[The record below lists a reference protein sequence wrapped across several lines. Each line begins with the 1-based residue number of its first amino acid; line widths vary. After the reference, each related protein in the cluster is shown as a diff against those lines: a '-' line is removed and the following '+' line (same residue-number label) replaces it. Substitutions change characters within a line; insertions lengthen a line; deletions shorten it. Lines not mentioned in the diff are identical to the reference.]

1 MEKTDL
7 TDQSIAERLLPAVR
21 QVMQVYDVT
30 PGHAQG
36 RFSARYRGRLAID
49 SAEAYGRLEPAFTQ
63 AGMTLYFRKQGADHV
78 VLAVPGHVRPGASN
92 PWVNLV
98 LFLATLVS
106 VLLAGASSDA
116 SVGALDPSAPGFLMA
131 LLRALPSGLPFA
143 GSLLAILLAHE
154 FGHYLAARYH
164 KTAVSL
170 PYFLPFP
177 FSVFGTMGA
186 FIRLKQPPRDR
197 RVLLDIGIAGPLAG
211 LAVAVPVLLIGL
223 SLSQVERLPSTAA
236 LAGTGSIIEGNSI
249 LYLLSKFLVTGQLLP
264 APASYG
270 GISPLLYWLRY
281 FFLGMPLPYG
291 AFDVM
296 LHPVAWAGW
305 AGILVTA
312 LNLIPAGQL
321 DGGHV
326 LYVLLGDRA
335 SRVLPFIVVGMVA
348 LGLAWSGWWLW
359 AALVFFLG
367 RTHAQ
372 PLDEITPLDPRRRA
386 LAVLGLVVFVLVFT
400 PVPLRVLGLPV

>member
-1 MEKTDL
+1 MNTLDSSGLDL
-7 TDQSIAERLLPAVR
+7 AQRLLPAVR

-30 PGHAQG
+30 PGGEGKFA
-36 RFSARYRGRLAID
+36 AKYRGRFLID
-49 SAEAYGRLEPAFTQ
+49 SAEAYQRLEPAFSALGT
-63 AGMTLYFRKQGADHV
+63 TLLFRNQGPDHV
-78 VLAVPGHVRPGASN
+78 VLAVPGKVTPTPSN
-92 PWVNLV
+92 PWVNVALFAATLLSVLIAGLSQSDLDLQDDSPLGLV
-98 LFLATLVS
+98 L
-106 VLLAGASSDA
+106 
-116 SVGALDPSAPGFLMA
+116 A
-131 LLRALPSGLPFA
+131 LLRALPAGLPFA
-143 GSLLAILLAHE
+143 ASLLAILLAHE

-197 RVLLDIGIAGPLAG
+197 RALLDIGIAGPLAG
-211 LAVAVPVLLIGL
+211 LVVAVPVLLIGL
-223 SLSQVERLPSTAA
+223 SLSQVERLPSAAA
-236 LAGTGSIIEGNSI
+236 LAGSGSIIEGNSI

-270 GISPLLYWLRY
+270 GISPVLYWLRY